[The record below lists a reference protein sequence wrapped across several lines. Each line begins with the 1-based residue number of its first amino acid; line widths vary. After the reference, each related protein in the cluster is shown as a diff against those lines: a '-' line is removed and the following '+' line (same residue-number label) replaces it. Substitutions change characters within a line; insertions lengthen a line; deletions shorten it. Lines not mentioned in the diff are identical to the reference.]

1 MTNCRLCPL
10 RVPLVTRRK
19 VQRVKVPFVYSPFV
33 NVKRGR
39 AFSSVPPLGFKA
51 LRGRRKVIE
60 NEYNAVLTQV
70 IEVTVNV
77 L

>member
-1 MTNCRLCPL
+1 MTNCQSFLL
-10 RVPLVTRRK
+10 RVPLMTRRII
-19 VQRVKVPFVYSPFV
+19 QRVIIPFLYSPFV

-60 NEYNAVLTQV
+60 NEYNAVLTKV